1 MAGSVIVLFHGKLMK
16 KAISLCCIALAMNG
30 YSQNLRQRTADHYYS
45 RLMYEKAAPIYAE
58 LAKKENA
65 SEEVIRRAADS
76 YRQLNAPREAETW
89 YEKLSTKPG
98 ASARDRYNYA
108 QILLRNKKY
117 EAAGFQM
124 KRFYE
129 EESTNSVGR
138 RYVNAGKGY
147 EQRFTA
153 DSSAFVVKNATS
165 LNSPESEF
173 APSYLSKTALVYTS
187 NKENHGANNKDFAW
201 DNTSFL
207 KLYEASIDTL
217 SQAPGKPVRYAK
229 KLEISYH
236 NGPVCFSPDGKLM
249 LLTRSSYDGN
259 KLRKSGSDIVNLQ
272 LYYSEKKDDEWGE
285 LKPFPYN
292 NKDYS
297 FGQACFAPDGKTIY
311 FVSDMPGSYG
321 STDIWK
327 THYAGET
334 FEQPLNVGQEINT
347 EGREMFP
354 FADDGNLLFF
364 ASDGHLGLGGL
375 DIHVASLG
383 GNTSYVG
390 NIGYPLN
397 TNADDFGFIY
407 NSRTLKGYFTSN
419 RPGGKGKDDIYMVA
433 LKHAIVQHKR
443 IKGHVYDLH
452 TGRPVANSAVYLY
465 NTAQVVIDSA
475 WADEQGRYSFELK
488 PDVKPGK
495 VIASKNRY
503 YRGGAVYKEDP
514 ADQDSV
520 AIFLAPEY
528 RLVCTV
534 KNAATNET
542 VSDVKIEIDYAVAGS
557 SRDTLY
563 YTGQD
568 GTIAGRLP
576 GKKIGDKLEA
586 VIRFSKEGYLTM
598 TRGLS
603 MTLDTATLIV
613 LNELLD
619 ARMYKPEK
627 NGGLD
632 KVIQINPIYF
642 DLAKWDIRPDAA
654 MELDKLVAL
663 MKENP
668 SMVVE
673 LGSHTDCRASS
684 TYNRILSDKRARSS
698 AAYIVSKGIDKK
710 RIQSKGY
717 GESKLVNACECEG
730 ANISPCTE
738 SEHQANRRT
747 EFVILS
753 FR

>member
-1 MAGSVIVLFHGKLMK
+1 MK
-16 KAISLCCIALAMNG
+16 NIILLCCVALAING
-30 YSQNLRQRTADHYYS
+30 HSQNLKQRTADQYYS
-45 RLMYEKAAPIYAE
+45 KLAYEKAAPIYAE
-58 LAKKENA
+58 LAKKKNA

-76 YRQLNAPREAETW
+76 YRQLNAPREAEKW

-98 ASARDRYNYA
+98 ASANDRYNYA

-117 EAAGFQM
+117 EAAGLQM

-129 EESTNSVGR
+129 EVSTNSVGR

-147 EQRFTA
+147 EERFKA
-153 DSSAFVVKNATS
+153 DSSAFVIKNAAS

-207 KLYEASIDTL
+207 KLYEASIDTQ
-217 SQAPGKPVRYAK
+217 SQAPGKAERYAK

-236 NGPVCFSPDGKLM
+236 NGPACFSPDGKLM

-259 KLRKSGSDIVNLQ
+259 KLQKSGSDIVNLQ
-272 LYYSEKKDDEWGE
+272 LYYSEKKEDEWGD

-327 THYAGET
+327 TRYAGGT
-334 FEQPLNVGQEINT
+334 FEQPLNAGQEINT

-354 FADDGNLLFF
+354 FADDDNLLFF

-407 NSRTLKGYFTSN
+407 NTKTLKGYFTSN
-419 RPGGKGKDDIYMVA
+419 RPEGKGKDDIYMVE
-433 LKHAIVQHKR
+433 LKHAILSQKR
-443 IKGHVYDLH
+443 IRGHVYDLN

-465 NTAQVVIDSA
+465 NTAQALIDSA
-475 WADEQGRYSFELK
+475 RADEQGWYSFSLK
-488 PDVKPGK
+488 PEAKPGK
-495 VIASKNRY
+495 VRAHKDTY
-503 YRGGAVYKEDP
+503 YSGEAAYREDP
-514 ADQDSV
+514 ADRDSV
-520 AIFLAPEY
+520 AIFLAPKY
-528 RLVCTV
+528 SFVCTV
-534 KNAATNET
+534 RNGATHELM
-542 VSDVKIEIDYAVAGS
+542 DGVKIEIDYAAAGS

-568 GTIAGRLP
+568 GTIAGQLA

-586 VIRFSKEGYLTM
+586 VIRFSKPGYLTM
-598 TRGLS
+598 TRDLNL
-603 MTLDTATLIV
+603 TLDTVTLIV
-613 LNELLD
+613 LNDVLD
-619 ARMYKPEK
+619 AQMHKPEK

-632 KVIQINPIYF
+632 KALQINPIYF

-654 MELDKLVAL
+654 IELDKLVKV

-668 SMVVE
+668 SMVIE
-673 LGSHTDCRASS
+673 LGSHTDCRASRA
-684 TYNRILSDKRARSS
+684 YNRVLSDKRARSS
-698 AAYIVSKGIDKK
+698 AAYIISRGIDQK
-710 RIQSKGY
+710 RIYSKGY

-730 ANISPCTE
+730 ENISPCTE
-738 SEHQANRRT
+738 EEHQANRRT
-747 EFVILS
+747 EFVILQ